1 MADDDKPM
9 DETPEEAT
17 EQRTDDYDGLA
28 RRIDDVLDKLG
39 DIAERLDKVDALTD
53 TMARFLDNAK
63 VEATDDGKD
72 NDGQVDET
80 GEKEEVSEVDL
91 TTPLEELDFDLD

>member
-1 MADDDKPM
+1 MADEDKPM

-28 RRIDDVLDKLG
+28 RRIDDALGKLDDVLG
-39 DIAERLDKVDALTD
+39 RLDKVDNLAEA
-53 TMARFLDNAK
+53 MSRFLDTAK
-63 VEATDDGKD
+63 VEADDDD
-72 NDGQVDET
+72 NDGQVDEP

-91 TTPLEELDFDLD
+91 TTPLEELDFDID